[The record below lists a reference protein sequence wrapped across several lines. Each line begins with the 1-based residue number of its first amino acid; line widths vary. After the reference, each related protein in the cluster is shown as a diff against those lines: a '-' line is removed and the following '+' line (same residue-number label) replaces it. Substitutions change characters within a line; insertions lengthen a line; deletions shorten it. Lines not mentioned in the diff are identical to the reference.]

1 MNYSRAE
8 METSIVWDEEEKVAN
23 VYTASPVTMR
33 KLDKLCEQ
41 YPGEYRRTWVEK
53 AGERITAAK
62 YTVPCKRIRFAKPI
76 SEARREASRIAGKN
90 SLFAR
95 AKI

>member
-8 METSIVWDEEEKVAN
+8 QETSIVWDEEKKVAN

-62 YTVPCKRIRFAKPI
+62 YEAPSKRIKFTKPA
-76 SEARREASRIAGKN
+76 SEAKINAARTAAKN
-90 SLFAR
+90 SLFSR
-95 AKI
+95 AKL